1 MNFTK
6 SITEIVNSITIAD
19 LLGAKGLQAT
29 LNYAVF
35 VTFAA

>member
-6 SITEIVNSITIAD
+6 SITGIINAITIAD
-19 LLGAKGLQAT
+19 LLGAKGLQST

-35 VTFAA
+35 VTFVA